1 MSSGAGRRDRP
12 DGRRRP
18 RRGLVALLLVLG
30 SAAALVGSFAVW
42 LDRQALSPSGW
53 QTTSS
58 QLIANPMI
66 RQGVGTFAVDELYA
80 RTNVAG
86 LLRSALPP
94 ALAQP
99 ALRTLRSL
107 GLRLAAGIL
116 ASPEARVVWNT
127 ANRQAHRELLRILD
141 HGGQRGGVALNLRP
155 LLKELIRALQAS
167 APVKAIPGSGQLFRL
182 GSPRAGEIPILS
194 ADQVDQAREAAN
206 AIRGLSVVL
215 VVAAIVLFAAAVA
228 SASGWRSIAVRGVG
242 YCLVAV
248 GAVVLVARRVL
259 APALADALVSAST
272 YRRAADAAWT
282 ISTTELRGVAVT
294 ILVCGVAVVLAGL
307 AAGAVVSRRG
317 RAG

>member
-53 QTTSS
+53 QTASS
-58 QLIANPMI
+58 QLIANPQI

-99 ALRTLRSL
+99 ALRMLRSL

-116 ASPEARVVWNT
+116 ASPEARVNDRAAGRRGDDPRLRSRRRPRGAGRGRGGLPARPGGLISARRGACIRVT
-127 ANRQAHRELLRILD
+127 LAHR
-141 HGGQRGGVALNLRP
+141 GGG
-155 LLKELIRALQAS
+155 E
-167 APVKAIPGSGQLFRL
+167 
-182 GSPRAGEIPILS
+182 RAGSDRSLNDSRLS
-194 ADQVDQAREAAN
+194 
-206 AIRGLSVVL
+206 
-215 VVAAIVLFAAAVA
+215 
-228 SASGWRSIAVRGVG
+228 
-242 YCLVAV
+242 
-248 GAVVLVARRVL
+248 GA
-259 APALADALVSAST
+259 
-272 YRRAADAAWT
+272 
-282 ISTTELRGVAVT
+282 G
-294 ILVCGVAVVLAGL
+294 
-307 AAGAVVSRRG
+307 
-317 RAG
+317 